1 MKRIVYFLIPLSLT
15 LMISSCGLLTSD
27 TRSLK
32 LAIKKYQNHLS
43 DGQYDDATNMCDAE
57 KFLWLKDGE
66 EAEKA
71 TKSGKSRKSKSSRR
85 RAPKQKKGSAAA
97 KAFHDSIK
105 KLDGSD
111 KVMIEITTI
120 TELKPGF
127 FTVIGYMQV
136 RQIESGALRS
146 IKWKMTMKWV
156 KTGTGW
162 KMIEFKERGGR
173 ESFRS

>member
-1 MKRIVYFLIPLSLT
+1 MKRIAYFLIPLSLT
-15 LMISSCGLLTSD
+15 LMISSCGLLKSD

-32 LAIKKYQNHLS
+32 LVIKKYQNHLS
-43 DGQYDDATNMCDAE
+43 NSQYDDATNMCDAE

-66 EAEKA
+66 EAETA
-71 TKSGKSRKSKSSRR
+71 TKSGKSKKSKSSRR

-97 KAFHDSIK
+97 KAFHNSIK
-105 KLDGSD
+105 ELDGSD
-111 KVMIEITTI
+111 KVMIEVTTI
-120 TELKPGF
+120 TELKPGV

-146 IKWKMTMKWV
+146 IKWKVTMKWN
-156 KTGTGW
+156 KTATGW
-162 KMIEFKERGGR
+162 KLLELKERGAR